1 MTEPDLT
8 WADAVLVRAAH
19 AVPVPDPDSFASGV
33 GDRLRARPPHPVA
46 LPGRP
51 GGIVWRRASTVAAAL
66 IVVFAAVA
74 TLVAPVRSAVADLLG
89 VDGVRITRAA
99 PLPVTTAVPSTRP
112 TSTAAPTA
120 TVPADPVAALH
131 LGTPTTLAAAARLV
145 GFTMRLPTTPGYSH
159 PDAVLVGT
167 PPAGGMVS
175 MVYLADRIR
184 PVVAGTGVAG
194 LLSEFRG
201 HLDAGF
207 FQKLV
212 GAGTSVDAVQ
222 VAGAAGF
229 WLSGAPHE
237 FFYVRPDGTVDTE
250 TLRLAANTLLWSAGG
265 ITYRFESALSKGA
278 AVAIAVSMR

>member
-1 MTEPDLT
+1 
-8 WADAVLVRAAH
+8 
-19 AVPVPDPDSFASGV
+19 
-33 GDRLRARPPHPVA
+33 
-46 LPGRP
+46 
-51 GGIVWRRASTVAAAL
+51 VWRRASTVAAAL

-89 VDGVRITRAA
+89 VDGVPITRASRL
-99 PLPVTTAVPSTRP
+99 PLT
-112 TSTAAPTA
+112 TAAPPTPPASTA
-120 TVPADPVAALH
+120 TPTTTVPADPVAALH
-131 LGTPTTLAAAARLV
+131 LGTPTTLATAARLV